1 MKQFFPRIAALVARQ
16 VQAPQGEVEALLT
29 AAKNPA
35 HGDVALPCFQLATK
49 LGRKGKDAAPALAV
63 ELALGAQQA
72 GDPLLSAVEAAGP
85 FVNFRL
91 APEVVAR
98 EVLEAAWSAGR
109 YGASDAGA
117 GKTIVIDFSSPNIA
131 KPFHLGHL
139 RSTVIGWSLRQI
151 FRARGY
157 TVVGVNHLG
166 DWGTQFGLMIAAWKR
181 WGDEAQGRI
190 DAGEA
195 EIDVFVDLYVRI
207 NALKKQ
213 DPQVAEEGRGW
224 FRRLEA
230 GDAEARALWRFFVD
244 KSKAEFARIYELLG
258 ITHESDAGEA
268 FYNDKMPATVALLE
282 RTGLLVEGK
291 SRLEQLEDERRR
303 LEGTRAA
310 IARLEAEVAAASD
323 DKAGKSKRKEL
334 DRARGKVG
342 ELARKV
348 AALEAQAAAPAGQAG
363 APAGEEADE
372 EADEGAGP
380 ADRRP
385 RGVLVD
391 QGGQKE
397 PFFSILLKADGG
409 TTYTTRDLTAVRYRA
424 ETYHPEQLLYVV
436 GNTQRDH
443 FLPWFKIVEK
453 LAEQGETWAQGLKLV
468 HVGFGNYLGMS
479 TRGGTAVFLDE
490 VLERARVEATKAAES
505 AEKKIQLTA
514 EQRERVARAI
524 GTGAVKFFDLKGN
537 RTNDIDLSVSG
548 GAGIDWERLLN
559 LKGDSGPYLQFAHAR
574 LAGILRRHD
583 EAIAA
588 SGIEWRAL
596 GDPEAQALLK
606 AIADFPDRVRQAA
619 DEYEPSVI
627 SRYLLDLA
635 ARIHV
640 FLHER
645 RVLEPRPGDVEGLEA
660 PAVRRARLLL
670 VAAAKKV
677 LAEALDLLGVE
688 AVEQM

>member
-1 MKQFFPRIAALVARQ
+1 MKQFFPRLAALVARLLELSP
-16 VQAPQGEVEALLT
+16 ADVEPLLAT
-29 AAKNPA
+29 PKNPD
-35 HGDVALPCFQLATK
+35 HGDVALPCFALATK
-49 LGRKGKDAAPALAV
+49 LGRKGKDAAPALAAEV
-63 ELALGAQQA
+63 AAKA
-72 GDPLLSAVEAAGP
+72 GQGEPLVRGVEAAGP

-98 EVLEAAWSAGR
+98 EVLEAAWSAAR
-109 YGASDAGA
+109 YGGSDVGA

-181 WGDEAQGRI
+181 WGDEAQRRI
-190 DAGEA
+190 DQGED

-207 NALKKQ
+207 NGLKKQ

-230 GDAEARALWRFFVD
+230 GDDEARALWRFFVD
-244 KSKAEFARIYELLG
+244 KSKAEFARIYEVLG

-268 FYNDKMPATVALLE
+268 FYNDKMPATVAMLE

-291 SRLEQLEDERRR
+291 SRLEQVEDARGALER
-303 LEGTRAA
+303 LLAA
-310 IARLEAEVAAASD
+310 IDRLEAEVAAASD
-323 DKAGKSKRKEL
+323 EKEKKAKQKDLDKAKGKKGDLAKR
-334 DRARGKVG
+334 VQ
-342 ELARKV
+342 
-348 AALEAQAAAPAGQAG
+348 ALEAQATR
-363 APAGEEADE
+363 PAGEDE
-372 EADEGAGP
+372 GDDEDEGAGP

-391 QGGQKE
+391 LGNKKE
-397 PFFSILLKADGG
+397 PFFAILLKADGG

-424 ETYHPEQLLYVV
+424 ETYRPEQILYVV

-443 FLPWFKIVEK
+443 FVPWFKIVEK
-453 LAEQGETWAQGLKLV
+453 LAAKGEGWAQGLRLE

-490 VLERARVEATKAAES
+490 VLERARVKAAEIAAS
-505 AEKKIQLTA
+505 ADRQVQLTD
-514 EQRERVARAI
+514 EQRAGVARAI
-524 GTGAVKFFDLKGN
+524 GTAAVKFFDLKGN
-537 RTNDIDLSVSG
+537 RTNDIDLSTPG
-548 GAGIDWERLLN
+548 GSGIDWDRLLN
-559 LKGDSGPYLQFAHAR
+559 LKGDSGPYLQYAHAR
-574 LAGILRRHD
+574 LAGILRRS
-583 EAIAA
+583 EQPIAA
-588 SGIEWRAL
+588 DGVDWALL
-596 GDPEAQALLK
+596 GDPEAQALIK
-606 AIADFPDRVRQAA
+606 TIADFPDRVRQAA
-619 DEYEPSVI
+619 DEYEPSLV

-635 ARIHV
+635 QRIHV

-645 RVLEPRPGDVEGLEA
+645 RVLEPRPEEGDVA
-660 PAVRRARLLL
+660 AVRRARLLL
-670 VAAAKKV
+670 VGAAKKV
-677 LAEALDLLGVE
+677 LAEALDLLGIE